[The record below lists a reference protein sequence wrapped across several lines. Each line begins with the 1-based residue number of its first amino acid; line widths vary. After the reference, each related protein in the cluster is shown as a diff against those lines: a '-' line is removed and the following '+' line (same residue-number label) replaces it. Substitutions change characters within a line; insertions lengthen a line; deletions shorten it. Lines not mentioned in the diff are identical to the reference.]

1 MFSHYIGQ
9 VSATAILLQDVIV
22 NDMSLF
28 SDQPLP
34 PEEERELKETLQEI
48 IGQGKKVKLEQKVST
63 GQRPLFVFILWLYF
77 IYYFVSFVYNFELF
91 ALQINTSILGGLMV
105 EFGEKV
111 FDMSIRTRARQMER
125 FLREPID
132 IGNLWKPISERP
144 FFPFVFASVSVSL
157 EASRRKRLF
166 FFI

>member
-1 MFSHYIGQ
+1 MDSVEVILKLLVLMFSHYIGQ

-63 GQRPLFVFILWLYF
+63 GQRPLFVFIL
-77 IYYFVSFVYNFELF
+77 
-91 ALQINTSILGGLMV
+91 
-105 EFGEKV
+105 
-111 FDMSIRTRARQMER
+111 
-125 FLREPID
+125 
-132 IGNLWKPISERP
+132 
-144 FFPFVFASVSVSL
+144 
-157 EASRRKRLF
+157 
-166 FFI
+166 